1 MNGAS
6 ALTREVNTVLEPLFT
21 AAIVASEVVDG
32 FAVLGFDREDWWERY
47 FAFRS
52 APLGRASADAVVAT
66 YFNFRP
72 ERIAEYVP
80 RVWDIAEPAA
90 VVDALRDTTAAMMTR
105 ALGELRNGDEV
116 RELAALLGEAAGA
129 AFQHPSGRPLFAGIA
144 SIPWPAECPAQL
156 WLGMHALR
164 EFRGD
169 GHVAVLTS
177 DGLSGIESLVLQ
189 IAYRRFPPDLLRL
202 SRGWSLDRWDD
213 AVSDLRG
220 RGLLVADQLVLSEEG
235 ARYREELEARTD
247 RVAWPAFAPIGA
259 EGVRR
264 ILELAPPIVAAVVAA
279 AGRLTLRQV
288 VHGIAEPG

>member
-1 MNGAS
+1 MSGAS

-21 AAIVASEVVDG
+21 AAIVASESVEG
-32 FAVLGFDREDWWERY
+32 FAALGFDRDDWWERY

-72 ERIAEYVP
+72 ERIAKYVP

-90 VVDALRDTTAAMMTR
+90 VLDTLRNATATMMAR
-105 ALGELRNGDEV
+105 ALGESANSAEV
-116 RELAALLGEAAGA
+116 RELAGLIGEAAGSS
-129 AFQHPSGRPLFAGIA
+129 FQHPSGRPLFAGIA

-177 DGLSGIESLVLQ
+177 EGLTGIESLVLQ
-189 IAYRRFPPDLLRL
+189 IAYRQFPPDLLRL
-202 SRGWSLDRWDD
+202 SRGWSLDRWDA

-220 RGLLVADQLVLSEEG
+220 LLASDQLLLSEAG
-235 ARYREELEARTD
+235 DRYREELEARTD
-247 RVAWPAFAPIGA
+247 RLAWPAFASIG
-259 EGVRR
+259 ERGVRR
-264 ILELAPPIVAAVVAA
+264 ILDLAPPIVAAVGAA
-279 AGRLTLRQV
+279 AGRLRLRQV
-288 VHGIAEPG
+288 IQDIAEPTG